1 MQHIIQTTLF
11 SMFYLFSF
19 SEMGFTQTNPS
30 ISGRWVMENE
40 PQKIISI
47 YLARDGFYYG
57 KIDQPASKDN
67 GKLVIQ
73 KLRYN
78 TEKKLYQGTMSPPD
92 QNITLNV
99 SLTFVG
105 EKRIKLEARKMFLT
119 KTMYLIPAQ

>member
-11 SMFYLFSF
+11 TMFYLFSF

-57 KIDQPASKDN
+57 KLTSRHHRIMASWSSKN
-67 GKLVIQ
+67 CGTI
-73 KLRYN
+73 LR
-78 TEKKLYQGTMSPPD
+78 KMYQGTMSPPD

-99 SLTFVG
+99 SLTLVG
-105 EKRIKLEARKMFLT
+105 EKRIKLEAKKMFLT